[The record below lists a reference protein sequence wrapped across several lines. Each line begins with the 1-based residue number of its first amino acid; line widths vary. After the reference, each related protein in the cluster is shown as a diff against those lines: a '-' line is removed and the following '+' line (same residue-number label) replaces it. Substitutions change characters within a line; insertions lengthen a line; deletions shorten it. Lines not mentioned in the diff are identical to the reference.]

1 MKLAGREEEL
11 AAIRRALSGP
21 GSRHGVLIV
30 GNAGVGKTRL
40 AREALSHAAAAGHR
54 TNWFVAT
61 ESAREIPLGAFT
73 GSITDNMCDPL
84 PNVRRVI
91 DSFVTQQRQGR
102 VVIGVDDAHLLDGLS
117 AHVVHQLAQTQ
128 GVRLVVTARTGGS
141 EPDAVTALWKDN
153 LLQRI
158 GTEHA
163 RKKEFD
169 EARKCLQ
176 ASFVL
181 GYHLYQQRL
190 SRMQLSAGLGLMAQS
205 AIVLKQIENVQGNKE
220 AADRYDKFV
229 ADYQQYYKERI
240 EPLERVIT
248 SIDPKVLA
256 RHVGDV
262 FVLAEKSSERVWR
275 VEAVLKLGMYKY
287 YTNTPGDRR
296 AARRMVRS
304 LLNDPDPAIQTAAL
318 AANELTREQYRTI
331 GSR

>member
-1 MKLAGREEEL
+1 MEGVKAVIEAADYQKASLFNGRTE
-11 AAIRRALSGP
+11 AAVGY
-21 GSRHGVLIV
+21 GSRPG
-30 GNAGVGKTRL
+30 
-40 AREALSHAAAAGHR
+40 
-54 TNWFVAT
+54 
-61 ESAREIPLGAFT
+61 
-73 GSITDNMCDPL
+73 
-84 PNVRRVI
+84 
-91 DSFVTQQRQGR
+91 
-102 VVIGVDDAHLLDGLS
+102 
-117 AHVVHQLAQTQ
+117 
-128 GVRLVVTARTGGS
+128 
-141 EPDAVTALWKDN
+141 VTALH
-153 LLQRI
+153 QIGAIVSRI

-287 YTNTPGDRR
+287 YTNTPGDLR